1 MNKWASSGLYVFV
14 VFVVWL
20 VASSFINQPLLLPSP
35 VVVFQALGTL
45 FTTPDSIQAIM
56 HSLFRLL
63 VSGLLSFATGAL
75 LGIGAYSN
83 RIFKQI
89 INPIITLFRTIPV
102 VSIIVILL
110 ILLGIR
116 LAPFMIT
123 FLMLVPLSYQAVLEG
138 LSNID
143 SELIDVYIL
152 EDNHVWKMIWYCYF
166 PLIAGYLKTAIL
178 QSGGLGIKVLVMAEY
193 LAQTPISIGARL
205 YMERVFLRYDYVFAW
220 TILLVILALLFEFAI
235 HRSKQWL
242 PSLTDAKSPKR

>member
-20 VASSFINQPLLLPSP
+20 VASSLINQPLLLPSP
-35 VVVFQALGTL
+35 VHVLRALGSI
-45 FTTPDSIQAIM
+45 FTTKDSIQAILA
-56 HSLFRLL
+56 SLLRLII
-63 VSGLLSFATGAL
+63 SGLLSFITGVL
-75 LGIGAYSN
+75 LGIGAYTN
-83 RIFKQI
+83 PLFKRI

-116 LAPFMIT
+116 FAPLMIT

-143 SELIDVYIL
+143 SELKDVYLL
-152 EDNHVWKMIWYCYF
+152 EDNHLWKMIWYCYF

-205 YMERVFLRYDYVFAW
+205 YLERVFLRYDYVFAW

-242 PSLTDAKSPKR
+242 PSLTEAKSLKR